1 VSDADKVTKEA
12 LARIAAATT
21 EAKLERLRIELL
33 GRKGKV
39 TALKD
44 GIGELP
50 PAERPAAGRQAN
62 EAARTVEAALAARR
76 EDLEQARVADLEETE
91 AVDMTFPGPP
101 LPRGF
106 LHPLPRM
113 QRELETVMEG
123 LGYHVEIGP
132 EVESDWYNFE
142 ALNLPKGHA
151 ARDAQDSFFFSE
163 ELLLRTQTSPVQ
175 IRAMERLKT
184 PPIYV
189 ITPGRV
195 YRRDATDATRLS
207 SFMQMECLAVD
218 EGLTVG
224 DLKGTVLYMCQ
235 SMFGE
240 DRRIRMRPSFFPF
253 TEPSFEFDLS
263 CGICNGQG
271 CKSCRGKGWLE
282 IGGCGMVHPQVLRNG
297 GIDPERYSGFAY
309 GFGIERLAMLKHN
322 VEDIRQFYDNDVR
335 FLEQLA

>member
-1 VSDADKVTKEA
+1 VSDAEKA
-12 LARIAAATT
+12 IAQAIASIAAATT
-21 EAKLERLRIELL
+21 EADLERLRIELL
-33 GRKGKV
+33 GRKGLV

-44 GIGELP
+44 RIGALP
-50 PAERPAAGRQAN
+50 AAERPAAGREAN
-62 EAARTVEAALAARR
+62 KAAHTVEAALAARR
-76 EDLEQARVADLEETE
+76 EELEGARLADLAETE
-91 AVDMTFPGPP
+91 AVDVTFPGPP

-113 QRELETVMEG
+113 QRELETVMES

-151 ARDAQDSFFFSE
+151 ARDAQDSFFFSDDI
-163 ELLLRTQTSPVQ
+163 LLRTQTSPVQ
-175 IRAMERLKT
+175 IRAMERLRT

-235 SMFGE
+235 SMFGD

-282 IGGCGMVHPQVLRNG
+282 MGGCGMVHPQVLRNG
-297 GIDPERYSGFAY
+297 GIDPELYSGFAY